1 MWKEETKSGK
11 VRLCERYKDPL
22 TDKIKKVTVTAEN
35 GSRLALR
42 QAQEELQ
49 SKLETMQNAVESD
62 SVTLKQLAE
71 KYLAHQ
77 KKTLK
82 SSSYASTQAHI
93 KNILTMFDPDTYVN
107 RLTARIV
114 AERIASG
121 STSDYM
127 QNRNILYFKAM
138 FNWGYDND
146 LVREKTWLD
155 KIKRVPIRKNREEL
169 ESKYLES
176 EELRTLLDA
185 LADYPTWQLAA
196 EFLALSGLRIGEMM
210 ALKDT
215 DVDSDGI
222 HVTKTYH
229 TASQTLQ
236 DTPKTEA
243 GNRVVYVQPELES
256 VIKKIRKHNL
266 RIKMLTGSRLDYFII
281 NRDGERF
288 SYDGFQKQLVSIS
301 ERVLHKHV
309 TPHVLRHT
317 HTSLLAE
324 QGIPLDTISRRLGHT
339 DSALTLQIYTHITE
353 KRKQKDNEALS
364 KVTML
369 GS

>member
-11 VRLCERYKDPL
+11 IRLCERYQDPL
-22 TDKIKKVTVTAEN
+22 TDKIKKVSVTAEN
-35 GSRLALR
+35 GSRLAIR
-42 QAQEELQ
+42 QAQETLEAKIE
-49 SKLETMQNAVESD
+49 KLKNAVESD
-62 SVTLKQLAE
+62 SVTLKQLTE
-71 KYLAHQ
+71 KYLEHQ
-77 KKTLK
+77 KKVLK
-82 SSSYASTQAHI
+82 PSSYTSTEAHI
-93 KNILTMFDPDTYVN
+93 DYLLKMFDPDTYVN

-114 AERIASG
+114 AERIAAG
-121 STSDYM
+121 SSSDYM

-138 FNWGYDND
+138 INWGFDND
-146 LVREKTWLD
+146 LVKEKTWID
-155 KIKRVPIRKNREEL
+155 KIKRVPVRKNREEL

-176 EELRTLLDA
+176 EELKTLLDA

-196 EFLALSGLRIGEMM
+196 EFLALSGLRVGEMM
-210 ALKDT
+210 ALKESDI
-215 DVDSDGI
+215 DADGI
-222 HVTKTYH
+222 HVNKTYH
-229 TASQTLQ
+229 SASRTLQ

-243 GNRVVYVQPELES
+243 GNRVVYIQPELEA
-256 VIKKIRKHNL
+256 VIKRIRKHNL
-266 RIKMLTGSRLDYFII
+266 RIKMLTGSRLDNFIL
-281 NRDGERF
+281 NRDGKLF

-301 ERVLHKHV
+301 ERTLHKHI

>member
-114 AERIASG
+114 AERIGQG

-138 FNWGYDND
+138 FNWGFDND

-169 ESKYLES
+169 ESKYLEKD
-176 EELRTLLDA
+176 ELKKLLDA
-185 LADYPTWQLAA
+185 LDGYPAWQLAT
-196 EFLALSGLRIGEMM
+196 EFLALSGLRVGEMV
-210 ALKDT
+210 ALKESDIR
-215 DVDSDGI
+215 SDGI
-222 HVTKTYH
+222 HVNKTYSVG
-229 TASQTLQ
+229 AGTLE

-243 GNRVVYVQPELES
+243 GNRVVYIQPELDA
-256 VIKKIRKHNL
+256 VIKKIRKHTL
-266 RIKMLTGSRLDYFII
+266 KIKMLTGSRLDNFIL
-281 NRDGERF
+281 NMDGQKF
-288 SYDGFQKQLVSIS
+288 SYDGYQHKLKSTA
-301 ERVLHKHV
+301 EKVLHKHI

>member
-22 TDKIKKVTVTAEN
+22 TDKVRKVTVTAEN
-35 GSRLALR
+35 SSRLAIR
-42 QAQEELQ
+42 QAQEVLEAKIEALQ
-49 SKLETMQNAVESD
+49 NTVEAD
-62 SVTLKQLAE
+62 SVTLKQLSI

-77 KKTLK
+77 KKVLK
-82 SSSYASTQAHI
+82 SSSYASTEAHI
-93 KNILTMFDPDTYVN
+93 GYLLEMFDPDTYVN

-114 AERIASG
+114 AERIAEG
-121 STSDYM
+121 SKSDYM

-138 FNWGYDND
+138 INWGFDND
-146 LVREKTWLD
+146 LVKEKTWID

-169 ESKYLES
+169 DAKYLEK
-176 EELRTLLDA
+176 EELRKLLDA
-185 LADYPTWQLAA
+185 LSDYPTWQLAA
-196 EFLALSGLRIGEMM
+196 EFLALSGLRVGEMM
-210 ALKDT
+210 ALKESDIQA
-215 DVDSDGI
+215 DGI
-222 HVTKTYH
+222 HVNKTYH
-229 TASQTLQ
+229 TASQTLS

-243 GNRVVYVQPELES
+243 GNRVVYIQPELEA

-266 RIKMLTGSRLDYFII
+266 RIKMLTGSRLDNFIL
-281 NRDGERF
+281 NRDGKLF
-288 SYDGFQKQLVSIS
+288 SYDGFAKKLSSTADRAI
-301 ERVLHKHV
+301 HKHC

>member
-22 TDKIKKVTVTAEN
+22 TDKVKKVTVTAEN

-42 QAQEELQ
+42 QAQEELEA
-49 SKLETMQNAVESD
+49 KIEAMRNVTEAD
-62 SVTLKQLAE
+62 SVTLKQLSD

-77 KKTLK
+77 KKVLK
-82 SSSYASTQAHI
+82 PSSYTSTKAHMDYLL
-93 KNILTMFDPDTYVN
+93 KMFDPDTYVN

-114 AERIASG
+114 AERIAAG
-121 STSDYM
+121 SKSDYM

-138 FNWGYDND
+138 INWGFDND
-146 LVREKTWLD
+146 LVKEKTWID

-169 ESKYLES
+169 ESKYLEK
-176 EELRTLLDA
+176 EELKTLLEA
-185 LADYPTWQLAA
+185 LDGYPAWQLAT
-196 EFLALSGLRIGEMM
+196 EFLALSGLRVGEMM
-210 ALKDT
+210 ALKESDIQA
-215 DVDSDGI
+215 DGI

-229 TASQTLQ
+229 TASQTLS

-243 GNRVVYVQPELES
+243 GNRVVYIQPELEA
-256 VIKKIRKHNL
+256 VIKKIRKHTL
-266 RIKMLTGSRLDYFII
+266 KIKMLTGSRLDNFIL
-281 NRDGERF
+281 NMDGRRF
-288 SYDGFQKQLVSIS
+288 SYDGYQHKLKSTA
-301 ERVLHKHV
+301 EKVLHKRI